1 MRGCE
6 AESSVGEDQP
16 CPAHWPPCS
25 QDGGGML
32 LGCVYRGDP
41 TCSHQLCGPEPGLPV
56 ALSSGG
62 ALCSPPPAPL
72 ELPIHA

>member
-16 CPAHWPPCS
+16 CSHWPPCS

-41 TCSHQLCGPEPGLPV
+41 TCSHQLCGPGTWAASASEFWRSTVLTPQL
-56 ALSSGG
+56 
-62 ALCSPPPAPL
+62 PL